1 MSRLVKAFLD
11 IALWRKTPASLPAST
26 FLLALV
32 ASADVVVDLLAE
44 WVVPAPQGRLFFSVL
59 LTVLAPLC
67 FTGVVLAVTKR
78 SHRFLQTG
86 SAVLGIDV
94 IFSLIL
100 LPLQALNSALGTDRP
115 LSGAIL
121 ALLSYAGLIAYLM
134 ANMNVWRSAVD
145 TGLISAGLISLG
157 YVMLQLV
164 VSQELMGAR

>member
-32 ASADVVVDLLAE
+32 ACANVVADLLGD
-44 WVVPAPQGRLFFSVL
+44 WVMPAPQGRIFLGVL

-67 FTGVVLAVTKR
+67 FTWVVLGLTKR
-78 SHRFLQTG
+78 SHRFLQTC

-115 LSGAIL
+115 LSAAIL

-134 ANMNVWRSAVD
+134 ATMNIWRSAVD
-145 TGLISAGLISLG
+145 SGLISAGLISLA

-164 VSQELMGAR
+164 VSQELMAAR